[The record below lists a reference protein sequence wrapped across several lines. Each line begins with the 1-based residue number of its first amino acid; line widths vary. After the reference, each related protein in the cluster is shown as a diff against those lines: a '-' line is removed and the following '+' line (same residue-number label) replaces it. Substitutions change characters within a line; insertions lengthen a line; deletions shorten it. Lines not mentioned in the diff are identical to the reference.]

1 LERRLYLALSS
12 CPFDHPA
19 GRPACRQAGT
29 VALALRIDPWASEY
43 ESALQ
48 IDEEPEDHASVST
61 DRRNQVPEEK
71 KRDEPQR

>member
-1 LERRLYLALSS
+1 
-12 CPFDHPA
+12 
-19 GRPACRQAGT
+19 

-71 KRDEPQR
+71 KKRDGSQR